1 MIGFVVVI
9 LSILGLIHWFLYSRL
24 ISALAITSPGT
35 LWPLRILALF
45 LAVSYILARVS
56 ERYTPESVSRALDWV
71 ASIWVGLM
79 WELLWLTLFFF
90 VAKLVLIG
98 TGFWGR
104 FDATTLTDIGKYS
117 AISVISAAVLLC
129 GWGMIQARRPARI
142 TEVTVPVK
150 NITPEMRK
158 LRIVQAS
165 DFHSG
170 ILLRKPEISR
180 MTERIMSVHP
190 DLILLPGDI
199 VDQSSNGVMLI
210 ADAFRN
216 LKAPLGVFG
225 STGNHE
231 YYVGIKTSLEFCE
244 AGGIRMLMNEK
255 VELPGGLVIA
265 GIEDRTAKQMGRVRP
280 TIEQL
285 VDGTAREKPMIL
297 MNHSPFADEAQ
308 AASDAGVDLMISG
321 HTHGGQ
327 IWPFG
332 LFSKMAFKYNRGLF
346 NLGQGHLFTST
357 GIGTWG
363 PPMRIGAPPEIVLI
377 RLVGKDEPEGMRV
390 ED

>member
-1 MIGFVVVI
+1 MIGFVVII

-24 ISALAITSPGT
+24 VSALAVTSPAMLWT
-35 LWPLRILALF
+35 LRGLAAF

-79 WELLWLTLFFF
+79 WELLWITVVLFL
-90 VAKLVLIG
+90 AKLILLVS
-98 TGFWGR
+98 GFWSR
-104 FDATTLTDIGKYS
+104 FDPVSLVALGRYS
-117 AISVISAAVLLC
+117 AISTISLALLLC
-129 GWGMIQARRPARI
+129 GWGMLQARRPARI
-142 TEVTVPVK
+142 TEVMVPIK
-150 NITPEMRK
+150 NITPELRK
-158 LRIVQAS
+158 LRIVEAS

-170 ILLRKPEISR
+170 ILLRTPQISR
-180 MTERIMSVHP
+180 MTERIMSVKP

-199 VDQSSNGVMLI
+199 VDQSSDGVLQI
-210 ADAFRN
+210 AEAFRK
-216 LKAPLGVFG
+216 LKAPLGVYG

-244 AGGIRMLMNEK
+244 AGGIRMLMNER
-255 VELPGGLVIA
+255 VELPVGLVIA
-265 GIEDRTAKQMGRVRP
+265 GIEDRTARQMGRPRP

-285 VDGTAREKPMIL
+285 VDGVARDKPIIL
-297 MNHSPFADEAQ
+297 LNHSPFADEAN
-308 AASDAGVDLMISG
+308 AAANAGVDLMLSG

-327 IWPFG
+327 IWQFNY
-332 LFSKMAFKYNRGLF
+332 FSRLAFKYNRGLY
-346 NLGQGHLFTST
+346 NLGEGHQFTTT

-377 RLVGKDEPEGMRV
+377 RLIGKDEPERV
-390 ED
+390 QIDS